1 MKLKLLLLS
10 FLLAL
15 PAHSARGDTP
25 GQNFL
30 IQCSACHAV
39 DHKLVG
45 PSLVEISGIY
55 GKDPDGFLRWCMKP
69 GKKRPDTIEMPSM
82 AHVGEPALKEIYGY
96 ILSAAAGKTEQ
107 AVADNS
113 AALENN
119 RRPRVQRIFM
129 PDASPAAI
137 AVALPGDLSF
147 CFDAG
152 DCRLRYVWKG
162 GFIDALDH
170 YKGNGNALAKLKGD
184 VLYREGEFPLSGG
197 STVSSTPKFLGY
209 SMSEGIPIFR
219 YLRDGVEYSEKI
231 TPLPDGS
238 GIQRE
243 FTTKGSTALILK
255 PAGKGA
261 VAAAS
266 TGEGPIQT
274 NSFTLTYRWK

>member
-1 MKLKLLLLS
+1 MKLKLILLS
-10 FLLAL
+10 TLLAL
-15 PAHSARGDTP
+15 SANSARGDTP
-25 GQNFL
+25 EQNFL
-30 IQCSACHAV
+30 IQCSACHAI

-55 GKDPDGFLRWCMKP
+55 AKDPDGFLRWCTKP

-82 AHVGEPALKEIYGY
+82 AHVGEPTLKEIYGY

-162 GFIDALDH
+162 GFIDALDY
-170 YKGNGNALAKLKGD
+170 YKGNGNALAKLKGE
-184 VLYREGEFPLSGG
+184 VIYREAEFPLSGG
-197 STVSSTPKFLGY
+197 TPGTGPKFLGY
-209 SMSEGIPIFR
+209 SMSEGLPVFR
-219 YLRDGVEYSEKI
+219 YVRDGVEYSEKI
-231 TPLPDGS
+231 TPLSDGS

-243 FTTKGSTALILK
+243 FTTKGSGPLTLK

-261 VAAAS
+261 EATAS
-266 TGEGPIQT
+266 TGEGPIQA
-274 NSFTLTYRWK
+274 NIFTLTYRWK